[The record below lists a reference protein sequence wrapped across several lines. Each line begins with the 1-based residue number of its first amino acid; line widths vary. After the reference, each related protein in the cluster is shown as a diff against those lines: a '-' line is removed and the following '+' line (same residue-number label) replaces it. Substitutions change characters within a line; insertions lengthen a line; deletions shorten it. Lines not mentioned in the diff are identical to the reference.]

1 MSLSKLQVF
10 LKDHNHDIID
20 FWICENRVVY
30 VRSINRNTGI
40 LVFIKTWKFDISFE
54 QDVSSTY
61 KVFHLSKVLENEE
74 DYSEK
79 LIVLYDSFIKIFPEN
94 RKHFILQCSNFL
106 IENRHCIYRLNS
118 FSNDSY
124 NTIHWGIE
132 LDWFYDN
139 LNMVDHEVNRLHFS
153 TISKMEKMYESF
165 IDNYSNFIK
174 KSEQDIKVI
183 HRVWNFYKEQN
194 AKFCKGRSLYLSIAK
209 KENNIKQTYLE
220 LDSLTGGS
228 FNFNESLRKSH
239 QKKALRTKL
248 NNLMQLRYRTMRE
261 IAVHWNLSYHIL
273 ISFLYFISEI
283 TITLS
288 KFHGLFIELDNIV
301 PPRSILD
308 K

>member
-1 MSLSKLQVF
+1 MSLPKLQIF

-40 LVFIKTWKFDISFE
+40 LVFIKTWKFDITFE
-54 QDVSSTY
+54 QDASSTY

-74 DYSEK
+74 DYSDK
-79 LIVLYDSFIKIFPEN
+79 LILLYDSFIKIFPEN
-94 RKHFILQCSNFL
+94 RKHFILQCSDFL

-118 FSNDSY
+118 FSNDTY

-194 AKFCKGRSLYLSIAK
+194 AQFCKGRALYLNIAK
-209 KENNIKQTYLE
+209 KENDIKQTYLE
-220 LDSLTGGS
+220 LDSLNGGS

-239 QKKALRTKL
+239 QKKALRAKL
-248 NNLMQLRYRTMRE
+248 NNLMQLRYKTTKE
-261 IAVHWNLSYHIL
+261 IALHWNLSYHIL

-301 PPRSILD
+301 PPRTILN

>member
-1 MSLSKLQVF
+1 MSLPKLQIF

-40 LVFIKTWKFDISFE
+40 LVFIKTWKFDITFE

-79 LIVLYDSFIKIFPEN
+79 LILLYDSFIKIFPEN

-118 FSNDSY
+118 FSNDTY
-124 NTIHWGIE
+124 NTIHWGID

-183 HRVWNFYKEQN
+183 HRVWSFYKEQN
-194 AKFCKGRSLYLSIAK
+194 GQFCRGRSLYLNIAK
-209 KENNIKQTYLE
+209 KENDIKQTYLE
-220 LDSLTGGS
+220 LDSLNGGS

-239 QKKALRTKL
+239 QKKALRAKL
-248 NNLMQLRYRTMRE
+248 NNLMQLRYKTTKE
-261 IAVHWNLSYHIL
+261 IALHWNLSYHIL

-301 PPRSILD
+301 PPRTILN